1 MSVTTN
7 STRGEPAT
15 ALRRRTPALVAGA
28 ALLLGLA
35 ACSSGGSTAGGGNW
49 ASATSA
55 SAGGGM
61 DALVAAARKEG
72 TLNVITLPRD
82 WADYGEII
90 DSFGKKYGI
99 KINDANP
106 DGSSADEIAAITSL
120 KGQSRAPDVVDVG
133 QAFAYSGTASHLFSP
148 YKVSTWDGI
157 PAQAKAADGSWV
169 NDYGGYVSIGC
180 DATKVASCPTTLAGL
195 DNPAYK
201 GKLAL
206 NGDPTKANAAINAVA
221 AVAIAKGG
229 SLDNVVPGIQFFAK
243 LAKDGIYQ
251 PVQSSAATIESGETP
266 IVIDWDYLNSAKTAD
281 IDAKGGQWSVTVPAD
296 GGHLAG
302 YYAQAI
308 SSTAPHPA
316 AARLWE
322 EYLYSSAGQND
333 FLKGG
338 ARPVEQA
345 SLTSAGTIDTAL
357 LAKLPPVSGNQQLP
371 NAEQSTKIGA
381 TLVQDWASMVGGS

>member
-1 MSVTTN
+1 MSI
-7 STRGEPAT
+7 TRAGAT
-15 ALRRRTPALVAGA
+15 LAASA

-35 ACSSGGSTAGGGNW
+35 ACGSGSSTSNSGSGGANW
-49 ASATSA
+49 ATATSA

-61 DALVAAARKEG
+61 DALVAAAKQEG

-82 WADYGEII
+82 WADYGEIM

-120 KGQSRAPDVVDVG
+120 KGQTRAPDVVDIG
-133 QAFAYSGTASHLFSP
+133 QAFAYSGTASKLFAP
-148 YKVSTWDGI
+148 YQVATWDGI
-157 PAQAKAADGSWV
+157 PAAAKAADGSWV
-169 NDYGGYVSIGC
+169 NDYGGFVSLGC
-180 DATKVASCPTTLAGL
+180 DASRVQSCPTSLASL

-221 AVAIAKGG
+221 AVALAEGG
-229 SLDNVVPGIQFFAK
+229 SLDDVEPGIKFFAK

-251 PVQSSAATIESGETP
+251 PVQATAATIESGETP
-266 IVIDWDYLNSAKTAD
+266 IVIDWDYLNSAKVSD
-281 IDAKGGQWSVTVPAD
+281 VDAKGGKWTVTIPTDA
-296 GGHLAG
+296 GGLAG

-308 SSTAPHPA
+308 SATAPHPA

-322 EYLYSSAGQND
+322 EYLYSAAGQND

-345 SLTSAGTIDTAL
+345 AMVTAATIDRTL
-357 LAKLPPVSGNQQLP
+357 LAKLPTVAGKQQLP
-371 NAEQSTKIGA
+371 TEAQSTKIGA
-381 TLVQDWASMVGGS
+381 TLVQDWASTVGGS